1 MVKTK
6 NTLVSKQYIVPFVLV
21 TSLFFLWGFAH
32 AILDVLNKHFQEA
45 MQITRTHSAMV
56 QVMFYLGYFV
66 MAIPAGLYIT
76 KHGYRKGVVLGLLLY
91 GLGSLLF
98 IPGEAW
104 MSFNFFLFSLFVIA
118 CGLVFLET
126 AANPYMTE
134 LGDKET
140 AASRLNLAQSFNGL
154 GCICGPL
161 LGGLLLFSD
170 GENANISL
178 PYTVMGIVVLSV
190 AMVFNKVRLPE
201 IRHEED
207 SLNTNVTSNSKGLW
221 GHSLF
226 IVGLLALFGYEISE
240 ISINSF
246 FINYVVD
253 DGWMNARD
261 ASIILSFGGLGLF
274 MCGRF
279 IGSWIMRFIQAEKV
293 LFICGIGTVFAT
305 TLVILNV
312 GIVSLIA
319 LFFIYVFEAIMFPTI
334 FAISLRGL
342 GDYTKRAS
350 SFLMMS
356 PIGGAIGPLLMGYVA
371 DLSSM
376 AFSFIIPLI
385 GYIMV
390 LSFSYMVLRK
400 KLNYVHFH
408 NMPNILFLT
417 IKRTGGL

>member
-1 MVKTK
+1 MEKVKRS
-6 NTLVSKQYIVPFVLV
+6 LVSKQYMVPFILV

-45 MQITRTHSAMV
+45 MQITRAHSAMV

-98 IPGEAW
+98 IPGEHL

-134 LGDKET
+134 LGDRET

-170 GENANISL
+170 GGNANISL
-178 PYTVMGIVVLSV
+178 PYTVMGIIVLAV
-190 AMVFNKVRLPE
+190 ALVFSKVRLPE
-201 IRHEED
+201 ISHEEEL
-207 SLNTNVTSNSKGLW
+207 SEEGVATTKKGLW

-226 IVGLLALFGYEISE
+226 VFGLIALFSYEISE

-261 ASIILSFGGLGLF
+261 ASVVLSFGGLGLF

-279 IGSWIMRFIQAEKV
+279 AGSWIMQFIRAERV
-293 LFICGIGTVFAT
+293 LFVCAVGSVVT
-305 TLVILNV
+305 TALVIMNL
-312 GIVSLIA
+312 GMISLVSLF
-319 LFFIYVFEAIMFPTI
+319 LIYVFEAIMFPTI

-356 PIGGAIGPLLMGYVA
+356 PIGGAVGPLMMGYVG
-371 DLSSM
+371 DISSM
-376 AFSFIIPLI
+376 ALSFIVPFF
-385 GYIMV
+385 GYIVV
-390 LSFSYMVLRK
+390 LFFAYMVMAK
-400 KLNYVHFH
+400 KL
-408 NMPNILFLT
+408 
-417 IKRTGGL
+417 R

>member
-1 MVKTK
+1 MEKVKRS
-6 NTLVSKQYIVPFVLV
+6 LVSKQYMVPFILV

-45 MQITRTHSAMV
+45 MQITRAHSAMV

-98 IPGEAW
+98 IPGEHL

-134 LGDKET
+134 LGDRET

-170 GENANISL
+170 GGNANISL
-178 PYTVMGIVVLSV
+178 PYTVMGIIVLAV
-190 AMVFNKVRLPE
+190 ALVFSKVRLPE
-201 IRHEED
+201 ISHEEEL
-207 SLNTNVTSNSKGLW
+207 SEEGVATTKKGLW

-226 IVGLLALFGYEISE
+226 VFGLIALFSYEISE

-261 ASIILSFGGLGLF
+261 ASVVLSFGGLGLF

-279 IGSWIMRFIQAEKV
+279 AGSWIMQSIRAERV
-293 LFICGIGTVFAT
+293 LFVCAVGSVVT
-305 TLVILNV
+305 TALVIMNL
-312 GIVSLIA
+312 GMISLVSLF
-319 LFFIYVFEAIMFPTI
+319 LIYVFEAIIFPTI

-356 PIGGAIGPLLMGYVA
+356 PIGGAVGPLMMGYVG
-371 DLSSM
+371 DISSM
-376 AFSFIIPLI
+376 ALSFIVPFF
-385 GYIMV
+385 GYIVV
-390 LSFSYMVLRK
+390 LFFAYMVMAK
-400 KLNYVHFH
+400 KL
-408 NMPNILFLT
+408 
-417 IKRTGGL
+417 R